1 VRRREFITLL
11 GGVAAAWPLSARAQQ
26 TAIPVIG
33 YLSQGSPESDA
44 ERIIGLQKG
53 LNEADY
59 VESRNVRIEYRW
71 SGNQVDRL
79 PALAADLLQQGV
91 TVIVAPGVVST
102 LAAKT
107 ATATVPIVF
116 VVGVD
121 PVQTGLVASLS
132 RPGGNLT
139 GYNVF
144 GGELG
149 AKGLEVLHEL
159 LPAAASVG
167 LLENPSNPLSELT
180 TTDVLAAARALGV
193 ELQVMRASTERE
205 IDAAFVT
212 LARARTGALLV
223 PNDFFFNNRPD
234 QLVALAA
241 QYSIPTVYAIRKF
254 PMAGGLMS
262 YGISHADVYRLTG
275 LHVARILK
283 GQKPADLPVIQT
295 TKIELVIN
303 LKTAKA
309 LGLNIPP
316 TLFARADEVLE

>member
-11 GGVAAAWPLSARAQQ
+11 GGAAFARPLAARAQH

-33 YLSQGSPESDA
+33 YLNQGSPEADA
-44 ERIIGLQKG
+44 ERIFGLQQG
-53 LNEADY
+53 LSEADY
-59 VESRNVRIEYRW
+59 VEGRNVRIEYRW
-71 SGNQVDRL
+71 SGNQVERL
-79 PALAADLLQQGV
+79 PALAADLLQHGV

-102 LAAKT
+102 LAAKA

-121 PVQTGLVASLS
+121 PVQAGLVASLG

-159 LPAAASVG
+159 LPATVSVG
-167 LLENPSNPLSELT
+167 VLENPSNPLSELT

-193 ELQVMRASTERE
+193 KIQVLRASTERE

-212 LARARTGALLV
+212 LAQVRTGALLV

-254 PMAGGLMS
+254 PLAGGLMS
-262 YGISHADVYRLTG
+262 YGISHSEVYHLTG

-303 LKTAKA
+303 LKTAKV
-309 LGLNIPP
+309 LRLTVPP
-316 TLFARADEVLE
+316 ALFARADEVIE

>member
-1 VRRREFITLL
+1 M
-11 GGVAAAWPLSARAQQ
+11 
-26 TAIPVIG
+26 
-33 YLSQGSPESDA
+33 
-44 ERIIGLQKG
+44 
-53 LNEADY
+53 
-59 VESRNVRIEYRW
+59 
-71 SGNQVDRL
+71 
-79 PALAADLLQQGV
+79 
-91 TVIVAPGVVST
+91 
-102 LAAKT
+102 
-107 ATATVPIVF
+107 
-116 VVGVD
+116 
-121 PVQTGLVASLS
+121 
-132 RPGGNLT
+132 
-139 GYNVF
+139 
-144 GGELG
+144 
-149 AKGLEVLHEL
+149 LHEL